1 MRSASRAAFRAG
13 FAALFVLGGTAAAD
27 TFGGFSTIDAPYLVN
42 QDRLCAPLEVVNGQA
57 TGSPKCDK
65 AAADDIAKATI
76 KPGVVQSGAKAT
88 YAASAAG
95 STLTITKDGS
105 PAVVWKSPDPIGKVG
120 DVFASPHED
129 RVAVTYTTRA
139 LGKETA
145 SVIAFTIVKTTGR
158 DPNATSKSPGATAP
172 TVIAP
177 PGATVKDDPAVTKA
191 VEAARKADKKKALA
205 AWQAVQALDA
215 DHSEARY
222 RIAVIEAG
230 AKHAQEATA
239 ELSQLAKSTRGDAV
253 EWLVEARFD
262 PAFSSIRADA
272 GYRKAVGLD
281 RPAATAYERVMG
293 FGGQWEQTATSC
305 DAPEIRLVMKRDRS
319 VKLNVKSSC
328 NGQVYDIPFKGT
340 WRLDDADHITLIMPT
355 KGQAATAKDEA
366 PCSLKKHG
374 EEDQL
379 HCVVGKDLE
388 FDVLPTRR

>member
-1 MRSASRAAFRAG
+1 MRWVLVATTIS
-13 FAALFVLGGTAAAD
+13 LGGTAFAD
-27 TFGGFSTIDAPYLVN
+27 SFGGFSSIDVPYLVN
-42 QDRLCAPLEVVNGQA
+42 QDRLCTPLDVANGQA
-57 TGSPKCDK
+57 TGAPKCEK

-76 KPGVVQSGAKAT
+76 KPGVIQSGPKAT
-88 YAASAAG
+88 FSASASG

-105 PAVVWKSPDPIGKVG
+105 PVVVWKTPDPIGKVI
-120 DVFASPHED
+120 DTFASTYED

-139 LGKETA
+139 LGKETT
-145 SVIAFTIVKTTGR
+145 SVVAFTLVKTTGR
-158 DPNATSKSPGATAP
+158 DSNATQPSKAPGAT
-172 TVIAP
+172 IAP
-177 PGATVKDDPAVTKA
+177 PAVTPKDDPAVTKA
-191 VEAARKADKKKALA
+191 VDAARKADKKKALA

-222 RIAVIEAG
+222 RIAVLDAN
-230 AKHAQEATA
+230 AKKTA
-239 ELSQLAKSTRGDAV
+239 DAVALLGELAKSSRGDAI

-262 PAFSSIRADA
+262 PAFAAVRSDAKYRA
-272 GYRKAVGLD
+272 AVGLD

-293 FGGQWEQTATSC
+293 FGGQWEQTGTSC
-305 DAPEIRLVMKRDRS
+305 DTPEIRLVLKRERT

-355 KGQAATAKDEA
+355 KGQAATVKDEA
-366 PCSLKKHG
+366 PCTLKKHG

>member
-1 MRSASRAAFRAG
+1 MAMRWVLVATLA
-13 FAALFVLGGTAAAD
+13 LGGTAAAD
-27 TFGGFSTIDAPYLVN
+27 SFGGFSSIDAPYLVN
-42 QDRLCAPLEVVNGQA
+42 QDRLCAPLEVVKGQA
-57 TGSPKCDK
+57 TGAPRCEK

-88 YAASAAG
+88 YAASASG

-105 PAVVWKSPDPIGKVG
+105 AVVTWKTPDPIGKIV
-120 DVFASPHED
+120 DLFASQYED

-139 LGKETA
+139 MGKETT
-145 SVIAFTIVKTTGR
+145 SVVAFVLVKTTGR
-158 DPNATSKSPGATAP
+158 DPSATVPIKPPSGTGP
-172 TVIAP
+172 TLAP
-177 PGATVKDDPAVTKA
+177 PTATPKDDPAVTKA
-191 VEAARKADKKKALA
+191 ADAARKADKKKALA

-222 RIAVIEAG
+222 RIAALQAT
-230 AKHAQEATA
+230 AKHNAEAIA
-239 ELSQLAKSTRGDAV
+239 SLASLAKSSRGDAI

-262 PAFSSIRADA
+262 PAFAPIRADA
-272 GYRKAVGLD
+272 RYRTAVGLD
-281 RPAATAYERVMG
+281 RPGATAYERVMG
-293 FGGQWEQTATSC
+293 FGGQWEQTGTSC
-305 DAPEIRLVMKRDRS
+305 DTPQIRLTIKRDRS

-355 KGQAATAKDEA
+355 KGQAASAKDEA

>member
-1 MRSASRAAFRAG
+1 MAMRWALRAG
-13 FAALFVLGGTAAAD
+13 FATVLVLGGTAAAD

-42 QDRLCAPLEVVNGQA
+42 QDRLCTPLEVVNGQA
-57 TGSPKCDK
+57 TGAPKCEK

-88 YAASAAG
+88 YGASAAG
-95 STLTITKDGS
+95 STLTITKDGT
-105 PAVVWKSPDPIGKVG
+105 AVVVWKTPDPIGKVA

-158 DPNATSKSPGATAP
+158 DSSATSPSKSPGAAAVTAP
-172 TVIAP
+172 GPTP
-177 PGATVKDDPAVTKA
+177 KDDPAVTKA
-191 VEAARKADKKKALA
+191 VAAARKADKKKALA

-222 RIAVIEAG
+222 QIAAFQAG
-230 AKHAQEATA
+230 AKHTADAIAT
-239 ELSQLAKSTRGDAV
+239 LDQLAKSSRGDAI

-262 PAFSSIRADA
+262 PVFAAMRSDAKYRA
-272 GYRKAVGLD
+272 AVGLD
-281 RPAATAYERVMG
+281 RPPATVYERLMG
-293 FGGQWEQTATSC
+293 FGGQWEQTGTSC
-305 DAPEIRLVMKRDRS
+305 DTPQIRLVVKRDRS

-340 WRLDDADHITLIMPT
+340 WQVDDADHVTLIMPT
-355 KGQAATAKDEA
+355 KGQAASAKDEA
-366 PCSLKKHG
+366 PCDLKKHG
-374 EEDQL
+374 EEDEL

-388 FDVLPTRR
+388 FTVLPTRR